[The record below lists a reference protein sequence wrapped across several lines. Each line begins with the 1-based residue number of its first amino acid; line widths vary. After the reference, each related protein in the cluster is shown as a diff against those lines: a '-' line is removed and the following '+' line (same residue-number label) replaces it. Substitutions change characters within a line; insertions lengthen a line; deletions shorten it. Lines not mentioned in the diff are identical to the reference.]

1 MFNPERLLGQMLGGA
16 LGDSFGGKR
25 GRKRRSAFSSS
36 SVGGTAQV
44 GLGLLGVAMAAWEHY
59 GQQNRAG
66 AAGGAPMPTNA
77 PLPGQAMPPPPPRA
91 ASALP
96 PASGLAAP
104 PPPPPAAN
112 AAATRRMPLLDE
124 RQQTV
129 VLLIRTMIAAANAD
143 GHIDAQ
149 ERDAI
154 LDRAREGG
162 LDANTLR
169 FLEEEIAR
177 PQTLQQV
184 VANTPPAIA
193 AETYAAAALAITVDT
208 DAERT
213 WLDALAGGLRLDPGV
228 RADIDARIVA

>member
-1 MFNPERLLGQMLGGA
+1 MPPPPPPGA
-16 LGDSFGGKR
+16 
-25 GRKRRSAFSSS
+25 SA
-36 SVGGTAQV
+36 
-44 GLGLLGVAMAAWEHY
+44 L
-59 GQQNRAG
+59 
-66 AAGGAPMPTNA
+66 PNA
-77 PLPGQAMPPPPPRA
+77 PAAAAMPPPPPAA
-91 ASALP
+91 AS
-96 PASGLAAP
+96 
-104 PPPPPAAN
+104 
-112 AAATRRMPLLDE
+112 AATRRMPLLDE

-143 GHIDAQ
+143 GHIDTQ

-154 LDRAREGG
+154 LERAREGG

-177 PQTLQQV
+177 PQSLQQV

-228 RADIDARIVA
+228 RADIDARIAA